1 MSDPAPSEA
10 PVLLEER
17 RGAVACVTLN
27 RPRQL
32 NALDTALR
40 HALSSFWRRF
50 RDDATLSVAIVTGA
64 GDRAFSTGRDLKE
77 TAAADAA
84 GGRVGYEE
92 SGDYGYPGSFQLGK
106 PVIAAVHGHCLAAG
120 LMLVA
125 GCDIR
130 ICSPAASFGN
140 PQAKRGRGTRTPY
153 ELSRIGLPRAVVMDM
168 AMTGE
173 PIGAEDALRWG
184 LVSRVLPQAELLPTA
199 WTMAERIAANSPVV
213 VRGLKRASDVG
224 LFDLPA
230 NEALKLWE
238 PVTRMMGNT
247 ADAVEG
253 ARSFAEKREA
263 LYGPSGSRD

>member
-1 MSDPAPSEA
+1 MSE

-17 RGAVACVTLN
+17 RGAVVCITLN

-32 NALDTALR
+32 NALNTELR
-40 HALSSFWRRF
+40 EALSAFWRRF
-50 RDDATLSVAIVTGA
+50 RDDASLAVAIVTGA

-84 GGRVGYEE
+84 GGRVSYEDTGE
-92 SGDYGYPGSFQLGK
+92 YGYPARVQIGK

-120 LMLVA
+120 LMLVT

-130 ICSPAASFGN
+130 ICSEGASFGN

-153 ELSRIGLPRAVVMDM
+153 ELARIGVPLAVVMDM

-173 PIGAEDALRWG
+173 PIDAQTALRCG
-184 LVSRVLPQAELLPTA
+184 LVSRVVPQAQLLPTA
-199 WTMAERIAANSPVV
+199 WAMGERIAANSPVV
-213 VRGLKRASDVG
+213 VGGLKRASEVG
-224 LFDLPA
+224 LFELPA

-253 ARSFAEKREA
+253 ARSFAEKRQA
-263 LYGPSGSRD
+263 QYVTS

>member
-1 MSDPAPSEA
+1 MSE

-27 RPRQL
+27 RPHAL

-40 HALSSFWRRF
+40 KALSDFWRRF
-50 RDDATLSVAIVTGA
+50 RDDAELRVVIVTGA

-84 GGRVGYEE
+84 GGRVTYEE
-92 SGDYGYPGSFQLGK
+92 TGEYGYPATLALGK
-106 PVIAAVHGHCLAAG
+106 PVIAAVNGHCLAAG

-130 ICSPAASFGN
+130 ICSERASFGN

-153 ELSRIGLPRAVVMDM
+153 ELARIGLPRSVVMDM

-173 PIGAEDALRWG
+173 PIGAEAALRWG
-184 LVSRVLPQAELLPTA
+184 LVSRVVARAELLPTA
-199 WTMAERIAANSPVV
+199 WAMAERIAANSPVV
-213 VRGLKRASDVG
+213 VGGLKRAAEVG
-224 LFDLPA
+224 LFELPA

-247 ADAVEG
+247 ADAIEG
-253 ARSFAEKREA
+253 ARSFAEKRA
-263 LYGPSGSRD
+263 ANYAQPTGV